1 MNSLN
6 LAWESFDFYSEKV
19 SQAEYEHSNF
29 LNNLDGESLIFL
41 PKSEKDSLCS
51 KYTII
56 YNNLNI
62 LYGKYIDALS
72 EVIILNNNIIDIP
85 IEREID
91 TETLLTL
98 KNITTTLRS
107 ELFISSKKIFDILS

>member
-29 LNNLDGESLIFL
+29 LNDLDGDFLNFL
-41 PKSEKDSLCS
+41 PKSEKDSLLS
-51 KYTII
+51 KYKII

-62 LYGKYIDALS
+62 LYGKYIDNLS
-72 EVIILNNNIIDIP
+72 ELIALNNNIIDIP

-91 TETLLTL
+91 TATLLTL
-98 KNITTTLRS
+98 KEVTTALRS
-107 ELFISSKKIFDILS
+107 ELLISSKKIFDILS